1 MTGRNDGTSSERMT
15 SGYAIAANF
24 VVLDPKNLVR
34 ARRPIGARGRRSSN
48 WPVTGS
54 LSKLGNDW
62 IDRVVDVLAI
72 RIELSLP
79 QLSLLRIGTM
89 S

>member
-1 MTGRNDGTSSERMT
+1 
-15 SGYAIAANF
+15 
-24 VVLDPKNLVR
+24 
-34 ARRPIGARGRRSSN
+34 
-48 WPVTGS
+48 VTGG

-79 QLSLLRIGTM
+79 RLSSLRIGTM
-89 S
+89 SYAR